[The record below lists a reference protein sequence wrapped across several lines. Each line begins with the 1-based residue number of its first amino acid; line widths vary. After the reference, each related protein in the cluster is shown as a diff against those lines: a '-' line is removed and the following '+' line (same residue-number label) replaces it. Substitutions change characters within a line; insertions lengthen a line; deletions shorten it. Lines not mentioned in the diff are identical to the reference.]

1 MDINNS
7 DLRKELELALGE
19 QLNSLISEAHA
30 LNVRTAATFDTTLQ
44 PAAFLIVRW
53 LFSHGPTNA
62 STLAESTA
70 MDRSSISRLIGQL
83 KGLGYVKSEPHPKD
97 RRGVMLS
104 LTELGHDKTI
114 KALKEKESI
123 FFERISGLTDS
134 ELKAYIEMLKNL
146 TI

>member
-7 DLRKELELALGE
+7 DLREELELALGE

-146 TI
+146 MI

>member
-7 DLRKELELALGE
+7 DLREELELALGE

-62 STLAESTA
+62 STLADSTA

-104 LTELGHDKTI
+104 LTEFGHDKTI

-134 ELKAYIEMLKNL
+134 ELKAYIEMLKKL

>member
-7 DLRKELELALGE
+7 DLREELELALGE

-97 RRGVMLS
+97 RRGVMIS

-134 ELKAYIEMLKNL
+134 ELKAYIKMLKNL

>member
-7 DLRKELELALGE
+7 NLREELELALGE

>member
-7 DLRKELELALGE
+7 ELREELELALGE